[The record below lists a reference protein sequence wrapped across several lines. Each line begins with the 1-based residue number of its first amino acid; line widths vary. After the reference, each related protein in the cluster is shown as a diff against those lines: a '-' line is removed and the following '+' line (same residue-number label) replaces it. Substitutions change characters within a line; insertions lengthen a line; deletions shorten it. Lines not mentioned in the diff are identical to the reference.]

1 MGGVQNK
8 AMDHE
13 LINKRIYGL
22 AEKFSMKGQD
32 QKAEALKVYQE
43 RVRGL
48 ARSIGEGGRV
58 RTIATSSE
66 TDKEEAAQNIV
77 SSVLLLLL
85 ELSDTPTIPKKG
97 EYGYVLPHALR
108 PTNAP
113 KTQQQIDKELWE
125 SILKED
131 PLVGDHW
138 KQARVGVDIQEGE
151 SSDSDFEDMDVN
163 PRAVPVAVTEDLDP
177 ASKEDVIGK
186 DKLRHATA
194 TSKTGI
200 WMHRVVSR
208 LQTHPAKTLERQ
220 QYWRDGNIV
229 SKQPTRSSSGQ
240 TLGYDIQTAT
250 DLNSFLQSSRDFVL
264 AQGIPVMDE
273 IDIIHEVFFLLQGL
287 PTTIF
292 AIGQDESFKVNGVP
306 GIV

>member
-13 LINKRIYGL
+13 LIDKRIYGL

-32 QKAEALKVYQE
+32 QKAEALKGYQE

-66 TDKEEAAQNIV
+66 TDQEEAAQNIV
-77 SSVLLLLL
+77 SSVLLLML
-85 ELSDTPTIPKKG
+85 ELSHTPTIPRKS
-97 EYGYVLPHALR
+97 EYGYVIPHALR
-108 PTNAP
+108 LTNAP
-113 KTQQQIDKELWE
+113 KTQQQIDKELWA

-138 KQARVGVDIQEGE
+138 KQSGVGVDNQEGE
-151 SSDSDFEDMDVN
+151 SIDSDFEDMDVN
-163 PRAVPVAVTEDLDP
+163 PRAVPVSVTEDLGP
-177 ASKEDVIGK
+177 ASKEDVFRKVNSG
-186 DKLRHATA
+186 HATS
-194 TSKTGI
+194 TSDTGI
-200 WMHRVVSR
+200 WMHRAVSR
-208 LQTHPAKTLERQ
+208 TQTLLAKTLERQ
-220 QYWRDGNIV
+220 QYWRDEDLI
-229 SKQPTRSSSGQ
+229 SKQPTRSSSRQ
-240 TLGYDIQTAT
+240 TLDYDIQSAS
-250 DLNSFLQSSRDFVL
+250 DLNSSLQNSRDFVL
-264 AQGIPVMDE
+264 AQNTPVMDE

-292 AIGQDESFKVNGVP
+292 VIGQDDSFKVIRAHVF
-306 GIV
+306 V

>member
-13 LINKRIYGL
+13 IINKRIYGL

-32 QKAEALKVYQE
+32 QKAEALKGYQE

-58 RTIATSSE
+58 GTIATSSE
-66 TDKEEAAQNIV
+66 TDQEETAQNIV
-77 SSVLLLLL
+77 SSMLLLLL
-85 ELSDTPTIPKKG
+85 ELSDTPTIPRKG
-97 EYGYVLPHALR
+97 EYGYVMPHGLR

-113 KTQQQIDKELWE
+113 KTQQQLNKELWAA
-125 SILKED
+125 ILKED

-138 KQARVGVDIQEGE
+138 EQTRVGIDNQEGE

-163 PRAVPVAVTEDLDP
+163 PRAVPVSVTEDLGP
-177 ASKEDVIGK
+177 ASKEDVFGK
-186 DKLRHATA
+186 DKPRHTTG
-194 TSKTGI
+194 TSDPGI

-208 LQTHPAKTLERQ
+208 SQTLPAKTLERQ
-220 QYWRDGNIV
+220 QYWRDGDLI
-229 SKQPTRSSSGQ
+229 SKQPTRSSSRQ
-240 TLGYDIQTAT
+240 TLDYDIQSAS
-250 DLNSFLQSSRDFVL
+250 DLNSSLQDSKDFVL
-264 AQGIPVMDE
+264 AQSTPVMDE

-292 AIGQDESFKVNGVP
+292 VIGQDDSFKV
-306 GIV
+306 IVIHAFV